1 MKAIT
6 ENKNRF
12 KKNVDLGENVVIAL
26 KAIRENY
33 ETELDIYENFKV
45 NFCFKIIIF
54 RTTHVF
60 VLIYIIDGCKKHR
73 N

>member
-1 MKAIT
+1 M
-6 ENKNRF
+6 
-12 KKNVDLGENVVIAL
+12 IAL

-33 ETELDIYENFKV
+33 ETELDIYENVKV

-60 VLIYIIDGCKKHR
+60 VLIYIIDGCKKQEL